1 MTPVTTRSTSRA
13 DPAIIACLLVLTI
26 AAYWG
31 VWSFGFVNF
40 DDPQYVVLNP
50 HVTSGLSWTNVG
62 WALTTGHAANW
73 HPLTWISHMTDV
85 SWFGVAPG
93 PAHAINLALHAMNA
107 VLLFSFLSRAT
118 GAAWPSAL
126 VAALFAVHPL
136 HVESVAWIAERKD
149 VLSTFFGLLTLVAYL
164 STVRRPALARWTL
177 VCVLFALGLMAK
189 PMFVTLPI
197 VMLIVDRWPLGR
209 TISIALVREKIPL
222 FALAAISIVVT
233 ILVQYQGGAVAPVD
247 PYPVHARL
255 LHVLTAYVGYLVQ
268 TAWPLQLAVF
278 YPLPLVTPIWQAAGA
293 AAILAAITIAA
304 AVIRRSRPY
313 VLAGWLWYL
322 VMLLPVV
329 GLVQVG
335 GQGMADRYT
344 YLPIV
349 GLFIVVA
356 WGLADA
362 VRASGRVRVGA
373 ALAGGAAAIAAC
385 GTLTHF
391 QLQTW
396 RDSVTLWTHALET
409 TSGNYRAENAVGA
422 LLIERDQFAEA
433 LGHLANAVRIEPAFA
448 DAHDNLG
455 TALARTGQIAD
466 AIAQYR
472 ESVRLDPSSPLAHN
486 NLGLALAKAPDAAGA
501 VRELGEAVRLDPARA
516 DFRYNLAVM
525 LLDTGDS
532 AGGVAELRAALA
544 VQPAFEPARRLLDQ
558 VVR

>member
-13 DPAIIACLLVLTI
+13 DSAFAAGLAVLTI
-26 AAYWG
+26 AVYWG

-50 HVTSGLSWTNVG
+50 HVTTGLSWANIV
-62 WALTTGHAANW
+62 WAFTTGHAANW
-73 HPLTWISHMTDV
+73 HPVTWISHMTDV
-85 SWFGVAPG
+85 SWFGVTPG
-93 PAHAINLALHAMNA
+93 PAHTTNLVLHVMNV

-118 GAAWPSAL
+118 GASWPSAL

-149 VLSTFFGLLTLVAYL
+149 VLSTFFGLLTLLAYV
-164 STVRRPALARWTL
+164 STVRRPTFARWTL
-177 VCVLFALGLMAK
+177 VCALFALGLMAK
-189 PMFVTLPI
+189 PMLVTLPI
-197 VMLIVDRWPLGR
+197 VMLVVDRWPLGR
-209 TISIALVREKIPL
+209 TTAIALVREKIAV
-222 FALAAISIVVT
+222 FALAAISIVIT
-233 ILVQYQGGAVAPVD
+233 ILVQQQGGAVAAVD

-255 LHVLTAYVGYLVQ
+255 LHSLTAYVGYLVQ
-268 TAWPLQLAVF
+268 TAWPLRLTVF

-293 AAILAAITIAA
+293 ASILAAVTIAA
-304 AVIRRSRPY
+304 AVIRQSRPY

-329 GLVQVG
+329 GLIQVG

-349 GLFIVVA
+349 GVFVVVA
-356 WGLADA
+356 WGLSDLA
-362 VRASGRVRVGA
+362 RVSRHARLVA
-373 ALAGGAAAIAAC
+373 ALSGSVAIAAC
-385 GTLTHF
+385 GALTHF

-433 LGHLANAVRIEPAFA
+433 IGHLANAVRIEPAFA

-455 TALARTGQIAD
+455 TALARTGQMAD

-486 NLGLALAKAPDAAGA
+486 NLGLALAKTSEAAGA
-501 VRELGEAVRLDPARA
+501 IRELREAVRLDPDRA

-525 LLDTGDS
+525 LLNAGNT
-532 AGGVAELRAALA
+532 AGGVEELRAALA